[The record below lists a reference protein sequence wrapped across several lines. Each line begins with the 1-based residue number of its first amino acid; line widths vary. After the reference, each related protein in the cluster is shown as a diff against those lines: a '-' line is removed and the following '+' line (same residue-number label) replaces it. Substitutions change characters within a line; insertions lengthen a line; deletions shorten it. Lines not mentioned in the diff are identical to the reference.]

1 MTLRVE
7 ELMTPIVMTLG
18 EEDTVSRAAEDM
30 QLGGFRHMPVVNAQ
44 KHVVG
49 IVSDRDLLRAMVE
62 PQGGKR
68 RLGEVMTHPVIVLR
82 PEAPAHRAAE
92 LMLNRKIG
100 ALPVVDE
107 HRELVGLITETDL
120 LVIAHN
126 ALHGRSGAELLS
138 Y

>member
-18 EEDTVSRAAEDM
+18 ENDTVARAAEDM
-30 QLGGFRHMPVVNAQ
+30 EQGGFRHMPVVNAQ
-44 KHVVG
+44 NQVVG
-49 IVSDRDLLRAMVE
+49 IVSDRDVLRALAG
-62 PQGGKR
+62 PAGSKR
-68 RLGEVMTHPVIVLR
+68 RLVEVMTHPVLVLR

-92 LMLNRKIG
+92 LMLQCKIG

-126 ALHGRSGAELLS
+126 ALHGRTGNALLDF
-138 Y
+138 